1 MQQQIVSEPARV
13 LRQEEGLSYLNQGY
27 VVKECAIGYTAV
39 SYPTSNCKKVVHGE
53 EARFARLEPMQMR
66 MPPYWSG
73 GYTSTF
79 EHQEEA

>member
-27 VVKECAIGYTAV
+27 IVKECVIGYTAV
-39 SYPTSNCKKVVHGE
+39 SYPTSNCKKVVCRE

-66 MPPYWSG
+66 PYWSDE
-73 GYTSTF
+73 YTSTF